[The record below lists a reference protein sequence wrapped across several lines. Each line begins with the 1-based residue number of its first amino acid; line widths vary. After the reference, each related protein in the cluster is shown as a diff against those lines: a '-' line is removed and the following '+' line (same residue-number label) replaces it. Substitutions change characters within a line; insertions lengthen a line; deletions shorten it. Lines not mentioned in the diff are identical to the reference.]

1 MGTGA
6 SSNPTRFTLATG
18 LAASRWKSRANS
30 TKSESSISSA
40 NLRQENDAT
49 SQVGVDDKLI
59 SPNDVKVEGR
69 YENPFQKKTKQT
81 KIAFIYPRLCYNVE
95 MVVTYTVEIVN
106 LNLLWRLKIIMN

>member
-30 TKSESSISSA
+30 TKSESGISSA

-49 SQVGVDDKLI
+49 SQAGVDDKLI
-59 SPNDVKVEGR
+59 SQNDVKVEGR
-69 YENPFQKKTKQT
+69 YENPFQKNQT
-81 KIAFIYPRLCYNVE
+81 NKCKDSLHLPSAVLQCRNGGYVDCRN
-95 MVVTYTVEIVN
+95 
-106 LNLLWRLKIIMN
+106 RQLKFALET

>member
-30 TKSESSISSA
+30 TKSESGISSA

-69 YENPFQKKTKQT
+69 YENPFQKNQT
-81 KIAFIYPRLCYNVE
+81 NKDSLHLPSAVLQCRNGGYVHCRN
-95 MVVTYTVEIVN
+95 
-106 LNLLWRLKIIMN
+106 RHLKFALET